1 MCPKALQHFR
11 GRPLHQMPSSQW
23 DGMTGKLGPGGLGG
37 MESAAISAHQ
47 ASVSLSGKWGYIMA
61 APPYHRIAVG
71 IGRKET

>member
-47 ASVSLSGKWGYIMA
+47 ASVSLSGKWCYVMA
-61 APPYHRIAVG
+61 APPHHRIAVG